1 MGAARNG
8 PSTHSLLAGE
18 NRCKK
23 RLHRRVELRTVS
35 MKSLSKLAE
44 KSDGARALYL
54 FSVAAGVSPAV
65 EGGILPPGANA
76 RCFGD
81 PQVALTLWGL
91 RGLVPPGR
99 MPGSPPG
106 ETPAATPLNTYRAF
120 ARFTFRGGRTLE
132 MLDLLPFPTLKRDKR
147 PPHSARFRY
156 PFVRDSIVPSIQFI
170 G

>member
-1 MGAARNG
+1 
-8 PSTHSLLAGE
+8 
-18 NRCKK
+18 
-23 RLHRRVELRTVS
+23 
-35 MKSLSKLAE
+35 MKSLSELAE

-65 EGGILPPGANA
+65 EGGILPPGANT

-81 PQVALTLWGL
+81 PQVALTLWG
-91 RGLVPPGR
+91 
-99 MPGSPPG
+99 
-106 ETPAATPLNTYRAF
+106 RAL